1 MSRPIA
7 RIAHDRAW
15 RRVAWAGSVLL
26 LGVVV
31 FWWGGYVAPHL
42 FSLTFPELL
51 PPRDPTLAALNA
63 TNEGTIANTVSAATL
78 AGVALL
84 ALAAAVVDHRRSAR
98 WMAVGGWTVLAVTTA
113 VLAFEELAEFKSGG
127 PISVAEQAQ
136 RLGFR
141 WPVLVS
147 PLAAGFVLAVW
158 LFVHKGLRTRSAR
171 APLLLGIA
179 CWVLALVHEAIVP
192 GLFAWRARPLEHV
205 LEETLEF
212 SGTLMIGL
220 SAVIA
225 LRGGRPPPR
234 PPFGGRWRTALVGSI
249 AAVALLGGVALVFVF
264 RAPLVEA
271 LAPYPRV
278 DAFELRLQRREAVV
292 QEILMPAAPV
302 QSLRL
307 FLANCA
313 PGGRAG
319 TVAVH
324 ATPFGMPD
332 LVLAEGSVAVPAADC
347 PGWKEI
353 ELLPPLTAD
362 EGQRL
367 ALQVAVDVDPGAEL
381 GVGVTKGDRFPDGRL
396 WINGA
401 LAWPDQNLEFVAYS
415 APEPTRSK
423 LLALGRLAI
432 SDWRWPVLLLDVG
445 LVLTL
450 ITLIPVLLVA
460 SVRPLLPGF
469 GRFARTG

>member
-1 MSRPIA
+1 MSRQIA

-205 LEETLEF
+205 LEETLGWSEEVWRPRQ
-212 SGTLMIGL
+212 GL
-220 SAVIA
+220 SS
-225 LRGGRPPPR
+225 RG
-234 PPFGGRWRTALVGSI
+234 T
-249 AAVALLGGVALVFVF
+249 
-264 RAPLVEA
+264 
-271 LAPYPRV
+271 
-278 DAFELRLQRREAVV
+278 
-292 QEILMPAAPV
+292 
-302 QSLRL
+302 
-307 FLANCA
+307 
-313 PGGRAG
+313 
-319 TVAVH
+319 
-324 ATPFGMPD
+324 
-332 LVLAEGSVAVPAADC
+332 
-347 PGWKEI
+347 
-353 ELLPPLTAD
+353 
-362 EGQRL
+362 
-367 ALQVAVDVDPGAEL
+367 GA
-381 GVGVTKGDRFPDGRL
+381 R
-396 WINGA
+396 
-401 LAWPDQNLEFVAYS
+401 
-415 APEPTRSK
+415 
-423 LLALGRLAI
+423 
-432 SDWRWPVLLLDVG
+432 
-445 LVLTL
+445 
-450 ITLIPVLLVA
+450 
-460 SVRPLLPGF
+460 
-469 GRFARTG
+469 